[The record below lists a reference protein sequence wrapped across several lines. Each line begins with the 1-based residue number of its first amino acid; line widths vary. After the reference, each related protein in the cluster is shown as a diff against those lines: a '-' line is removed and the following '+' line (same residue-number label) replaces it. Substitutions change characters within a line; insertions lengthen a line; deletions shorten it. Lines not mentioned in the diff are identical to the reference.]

1 MKKLNAILAI
11 LRSES
16 YYVVIPIQATK
27 VKIWNEKF
35 PADCAANLAMY
46 ISDQVQD
53 VIIQNAAVKEAKEI
67 INSL

>member
-16 YYVVIPIQATK
+16 YYVAIPKETK

-53 VIIQNAAVKEAKEI
+53 VIIQNSAVKEAKEI